1 MTAEQI
7 IQIIQHLG
15 DCRRRIKTLGVENSR
30 LKVDNQRVWE
40 SREEWKA
47 KYTARWKEVQD
58 LRRSLKR
65 ARESRDQWRW
75 KAYKRGEKIYNYR
88 RNGAAPWH
96 NVSLSERD
104 LERIMEMPPR

>member
-1 MTAEQI
+1 MTADQ
-7 IQIIQHLG
+7 LVAG
-15 DCRRRIKTLGVENSR
+15 LAACRTRIKTLGVENSR

-47 KYTARWKEVQD
+47 KYTDRWKEVQE

-65 ARESRDQWRW
+65 CRASRDRWRNL
-75 KAYKRGEKIYNYR
+75 AYKRGEKLYNYR

-104 LERIMEMPPR
+104 LERIMGMKPR